1 MKNSTFFI
9 LLALSFIFMNG
20 VVNAFPK
27 SLEPIS
33 VIMDKTIA
41 SDNLPEFIN
50 DAGATRG
57 AGMNQQHVFVASRQ
71 GGGDFV
77 YYWDI
82 NNPDVEAKLLD
93 MTDVA
98 GGTFTIADLTVV
110 DDDIFVSNM
119 VFSGGFKVYHWD
131 GVNSQPSVLINYDS
145 PVRLGDAISVVGDPD
160 DFATL
165 IASGHGVSEYYVWEI
180 ENGALVSEEPQLI
193 PLEALDENTNF
204 SRITEVPLQG
214 DDPERYLVSGP
225 GYGPFLIDENTV
237 FTEGLAADFFPG
249 WAMYAHIFYYQDVRY
264 MAYMHVKGI
273 SDDEQNT
280 LYILDLSDGATVDEA
295 FANLSEATFQ
305 DKVVHSVDIGTIPNL
320 NASVSV
326 DIAHDIHGNLLI
338 MGFAAGNGFVVEKI
352 GDAVSDFYTLPF
364 TENFDGTGESTP
376 EDWIPEDWMNVDA
389 DGDTEVWLWDS
400 FEDTENDIYETY
412 MTSYS
417 YTDETGALTPDNWLI
432 TPQIYLEPSAAD
444 EYVNLLFHIT
454 TMADTPEYRTETYQ
468 VLISETDT
476 DPESFSVLWEETF
489 SEEDENWVWKQRNID
504 LSDYEGKA
512 VYLAFRHHNSTDL
525 YGIAIEKVEIST
537 VSDTPEPEVA
547 DLTLNVQMLVWEE
560 LGKFD
565 PENDFVDVAGDFNSW
580 GEEELVLSPLDD
592 EELTYTITIPDLYV
606 DSVYE
611 FKFRING
618 SWDNETAEFPEGGPN
633 RSVTIAESENE
644 YTYWYNDDLPSAVA
658 DLDQLSLSVFPN
670 PSTAFF
676 TLTAKSKIDYLVVR
690 DLTGRE
696 VLKMDVDDFE
706 IIVST
711 QSLHDGIYLLDIY
724 SESGMSVHKIQV
736 VK

>member
-1 MKNSTFFI
+1 
-9 LLALSFIFMNG
+9 
-20 VVNAFPK
+20 
-27 SLEPIS
+27 
-33 VIMDKTIA
+33 
-41 SDNLPEFIN
+41 
-50 DAGATRG
+50 
-57 AGMNQQHVFVASRQ
+57 
-71 GGGDFV
+71 
-77 YYWDI
+77 
-82 NNPDVEAKLLD
+82 
-93 MTDVA
+93 
-98 GGTFTIADLTVV
+98 
-110 DDDIFVSNM
+110 
-119 VFSGGFKVYHWD
+119 
-131 GVNSQPSVLINYDS
+131 
-145 PVRLGDAISVVGDPD
+145 
-160 DFATL
+160 
-165 IASGHGVSEYYVWEI
+165 I
-180 ENGALVSEEPQLI
+180 ENGALVNEDPQVI
-193 PLEALDENTNF
+193 PLEALNENTNF

-225 GYGPFLIDENTV
+225 AFGPFLIDDETI
-237 FTEGLAADFFPG
+237 FTEGVDADFFPG

-264 MAYMHVKGI
+264 MAYMHVKGNPE
-273 SDDEQNT
+273 DEQNT

-295 FANLSEATFQ
+295 FVNLSEATFQ

-326 DIAHDIHGNLLI
+326 DIAHDIHGNLMI

-352 GDAVSDFYTLPF
+352 GDETSDFYTLPF

-454 TMADTPEYRTETYQ
+454 TMADTPEYRLETYQ

-489 SEEDENWVWKQRNID
+489 SEEDENRVWKQRNID

-512 VYLAFRHHNSTDL
+512 VYLAFRHYDSTDL

-537 VSDTPEPEVA
+537 VSDSPEPDVA

-560 LGKFD
+560 LGLFD
-565 PENDFVDVAGDFNSW
+565 PENDFVDVAGDFNNW
-580 GEEELVLSPLDD
+580 GEDELVLSSLED

-618 SWDNETAEFPEGGPN
+618 SWDDETAEFPEGGPN
-633 RSVTIAESENE
+633 RSVTITDGENE
-644 YTYWYNDDLPSAVA
+644 YTYWYNDDQPSSVA

-670 PSTAFF
+670 PATRYF
-676 TLTAKSKIDYLVVR
+676 TLTAESKIKQLIVR

-696 VLKMDVDDFE
+696 VLKKHVDDFE
-706 IIVST
+706 VLVST
-711 QSLHDGIYLLDIY
+711 QSLQNGIYLVDIY
-724 SESGMSVHKIQV
+724 SEHGISVEKIQV